1 MAFFRELFRKP
12 PDLQE
17 EIINMKL
24 ASKQLASASK
34 KREERDEAE
43 ARGRGDPA
51 EQHRGRQDLAEM
63 AIREKKQGLQYL
75 QMQARVDAVAAR
87 LDTALRTNQTS
98 EALGRVVDGMG
109 ASLQCGRRAH
119 RARGRV
125 RARLE
130 DVDVKTGYMERA
142 MDSTTGSL
150 TPEEDVT
157 ALLHQVAE
165 EHGLDVAN
173 AIDDAGA
180 VGTKVPEQGA
190 AVAEEGSSDAL
201 KARLA
206 ALR

>member
-1 MAFFRELFRKP
+1 M
-12 PDLQE
+12 
-17 EIINMKL
+17 
-24 ASKQLASASK
+24 
-34 KREERDEAE
+34 DEFE
-43 ARGRGDPA
+43 
-51 EQHRGRQDLAEM
+51 
-63 AIREKKQGLQYL
+63 
-75 QMQARVDAVAAR
+75 
-87 LDTALRTNQTS
+87 
-98 EALGRVVDGMG
+98 
-109 ASLQCGRRAH
+109 
-119 RARGRV
+119 
-125 RARLE
+125 ARLE

-180 VGTKVPEQGA
+180 VGTKVPEQGG